1 MDASQQQAQSASL
14 CLFPKGES
22 DEAIRSRV
30 AVRYAVAVEVGHLL
44 FCVVAGPALALAA
57 HFGLIAIGFQVA
69 PPALV
74 IVQFFYIIKVGPLLL
89 AATPTILA
97 TGLVPLSRHRRIE
110 SDSHFEAFL

>member
-1 MDASQQQAQSASL
+1 MKQFVPEWL
-14 CLFPKGES
+14 CGMQLLLRLV
-22 DEAIRSRV
+22 IM
-30 AVRYAVAVEVGHLL
+30 L

-89 AATPTILA
+89 AGTPTIVA
-97 TGLVPLSRHRRIE
+97 TGLVPLSRNPTLISRLSCRARNRHKQILVGGSSE
-110 SDSHFEAFL
+110 DSLYP

>member
-1 MDASQQQAQSASL
+1 MKQFVPEWL
-14 CLFPKGES
+14 CGMQ
-22 DEAIRSRV
+22 
-30 AVRYAVAVEVGHLL
+30 LL
-44 FCVVAGPALALAA
+44 LRLVIMLLCVVAALALAA

-74 IVQFFYIIKVGPLLL
+74 IVQFFYIIKVGLLLL
-89 AATPTILA
+89 AATPTIVA

>member
-1 MDASQQQAQSASL
+1 MKQFVPEWL
-14 CLFPKGES
+14 CGMQLLLRLV
-22 DEAIRSRV
+22 IM
-30 AVRYAVAVEVGHLL
+30 L
-44 FCVVAGPALALAA
+44 FCVVTGPALALAA

-74 IVQFFYIIKVGPLLL
+74 IVQFFYIIKIGPLLL
-89 AATPTILA
+89 AATPTIVA